1 MMKERNRNVGI
12 VMLVL
17 TFAAIFAITATSP
30 SQVYATSNSCTAQ
43 LSPSTATYSNYNSN
57 VGLTV
62 PVSATCSFSGGQLY
76 AVGYAYDTS
85 TNMAQS
91 SANSLLTWISDSTY
105 RGQLGFKLSPT
116 LLGQNLQISVSI
128 YGPSSYSPS
137 AYYSPG
143 NFLGC
148 DTTSIAC
155 NYGVPYPNGGYG
167 SVNYGQLL
175 TSASETIQINP
186 TNYSNNY
193 PTGYPSNQYALYG
206 SPYSCGYYQGCSY
219 QGGIYRGAYCSST
232 NNPSCYYN
240 GNPGAGYCQNL
251 GAYCDFTYNVCS
263 NPNSLSNQAQCS
275 GYIYQPQNGCVEL
288 EVPVNSP
295 YAAQVYQY
303 YTLNNLPSSY
313 PPLGSWVTVT
323 GSIYQ
328 GSSASSSYNA
338 ACPGNYINVS
348 SIS

>member
-1 MMKERNRNVGI
+1 MKQRNVGI
-12 VMLVL
+12 IMVAL
-17 TFAAIFAITATSP
+17 TFAAIFAITATTP
-30 SQVYATSNSCTAQ
+30 SQVYATSNSCTTQ
-43 LSPSTATYSNYNSN
+43 LSPSAAIYNNYNSN

-62 PVSATCSFSGGQLY
+62 PVLATCSFSGGQLY

-91 SANSLLTWISDSTY
+91 STNTLLTWISNGTY
-105 RGQLGFKLSPT
+105 SGQLGFKLSPT
-116 LLGQNLQISVSI
+116 LLGHNLQISVSI
-128 YGPSSYSPS
+128 YGPSSYNPS
-137 AYYSPG
+137 AYNWPG

-148 DTTSIAC
+148 DTTSMAC
-155 NYGVPYPNGGYG
+155 NYGVPYPVGGYG
-167 SVNYGQLL
+167 AANYGQLL
-175 TSASETIQINP
+175 TSASETVQISP
-186 TNYSNNY
+186 VQISQS
-193 PTGYPSNQYALYG
+193 PITGYPQSCGNYQG
-206 SPYSCGYYQGCSY
+206 CGYYQ
-219 QGGIYRGAYCSST
+219 GAYCSST
-232 NNPSCYYN
+232 NPYCYYN
-240 GNPGAGYCQNL
+240 GNPGAEYCQNL

-275 GYIYQPQNGCVEL
+275 GYLYQPQNGCVEL

-328 GSSASSSYNA
+328 GSSSTSSSYNA

>member
-1 MMKERNRNVGI
+1 MKQRNVGI
-12 VMLVL
+12 IMVAL
-17 TFAAIFAITATSP
+17 TFAAIFAITATTP
-30 SQVYATSNSCTAQ
+30 SQVYATSNSCTTQ
-43 LSPSTATYSNYNSN
+43 LSQSAATYNNYNSN

-62 PVSATCSFSGGQLY
+62 PVLATCSFSGGQLY

-91 SANSLLTWISDSTY
+91 SANTLLTWISNGTY
-105 RGQLGFKLSPT
+105 SGQLGFKLSPT
-116 LLGQNLQISVSI
+116 LLGHTLQISVSI
-128 YGPSSYSPS
+128 YGPSSYNPT
-137 AYYSPG
+137 AYYWPG

-148 DTTSIAC
+148 DTASMAC
-155 NYGVPYPNGGYG
+155 NYGVPYPDGGYG
-167 SVNYGQLL
+167 PANYGQLL
-175 TSASETIQINP
+175 TSASETVQISP
-186 TNYSNNY
+186 VQISQS
-193 PTGYPSNQYALYG
+193 PIAGYPQSCGNYQG
-206 SPYSCGYYQGCSY
+206 CGYYQ
-219 QGGIYRGAYCSST
+219 GAYCSST
-232 NNPSCYYN
+232 NPYCYYN
-240 GNPGAGYCQNL
+240 GNPGAEYCQNL

-275 GYIYQPQNGCVEL
+275 GYLYQPQNGCVEL

-328 GSSASSSYNA
+328 GSSSTSSSYNA

>member
-1 MMKERNRNVGI
+1 MMKQRNVGI

-17 TFAAIFAITATSP
+17 TFAAIFATATSP
-30 SQVYATSNSCTAQ
+30 GQVYATSNSCTAQ

-128 YGPSSYSPS
+128 YGPSSYNPS
-137 AYYSPG
+137 TYYPPG

-148 DTTSIAC
+148 DTTSMAC

-167 SVNYGQLL
+167 SANYGQLL
-175 TSASETIQINP
+175 TSASETVQINP
-186 TNYSNNY
+186 VQTNYST
-193 PTGYPSNQYALYG
+193 PQLPLGYPQ
-206 SPYSCGYYQGCSY
+206 SCGYNQGCSY
-219 QGGIYRGAYCSST
+219 QGAYCSS
-232 NNPSCYYN
+232 NNPYCYYN
-240 GNPGAGYCQNL
+240 GNPGAEYCQNL

-275 GYIYQPQNGCVEL
+275 GYLYQPQNGCLEL

-295 YAAQVYQY
+295 VAAQVYQY
-303 YTLNNLPSSY
+303 YTLNNMPASY

-323 GSIYQ
+323 GSIFQ
-328 GSSASSSYNA
+328 GSSSSSTYNA